1 MIYNIHH
8 PPQIHASYYKPAS
21 QTNKSIRK
29 IKPVMIMIVFRVF
42 PVDDIV
48 SSQSQ
53 PEALIN
59 KYD

>member
-1 MIYNIHH
+1 MII
-8 PPQIHASYYKPAS
+8 
-21 QTNKSIRK
+21 
-29 IKPVMIMIVFRVF
+29 IVFRVF

-59 KYD
+59 KND